1 MGVELG
7 RELEK
12 PRDEVLGCRF
22 TGEMGVERSFQ
33 RRKPTRW
40 VWGAAESKKS
50 PSMACAYEM
59 G

>member
-1 MGVELG
+1 MRLQGWEETFV
-7 RELEK
+7 
-12 PRDEVLGCRF
+12 
-22 TGEMGVERSFQ
+22 GEMGVERKFLG
-33 RRKPTRW
+33 RKPTRW